1 MAIEFNC
8 PYCTATIRV
17 PDAYAGKQGR
27 CPKCDT
33 KILIPNVPLPNQ
45 TGPGNQSS
53 TRNAPTAGI
62 QSTIPPQMQSGSP
75 GFNSQ
80 PPFPAETPL
89 APGQAPPG
97 ANASVAPADDP
108 FAVRPVT
115 NTAKSRR
122 RRARRR
128 PSRALVIGVPVI
140 CFLVLFGIIAYSLM
154 DSLPQLHGNLPAR
167 KMDGLML
174 PPTTI
179 PWSEIGSSEADR
191 KALQQEL
198 TTHPETLTSQ
208 VISCRISGSN
218 EGMVVTL
225 SSTPESQWIVVDT
238 SLEKPLAI
246 WRRKEGPQLN
256 LFRLEEMQA
265 ALAVYAR
272 DKLLKA
278 NGKQIAID
286 GAMVRDKVALNA
298 SGGPL
303 SYAVHAIVDSTIF
316 PCAAEDGPG
325 HLYFCLPKNVTSFR
339 IVGRT
344 IGNASIGFAGDYS
357 VLISHEIVTTKEAAS
372 SDKPDAG
379 EKNMESGEV
388 QPDEMMPEAGPDM
401 TDEKPKMSDDDP
413 DMTDEKPKMSD
424 DDPGM
429 ADEKPGMSAAKPK
442 MSDEESD
449 MSKPEMS
456 KPDAEMMESK

>member
-33 KILIPNVPLPNQ
+33 KLLIPNVPLPNPP
-45 TGPGNQSS
+45 TSGNQQV
-53 TRNAPTAGI
+53 TGNQQAM
-62 QSTIPPQMQSGSP
+62 PPQMQNAP
-75 GFNSQ
+75 AAFNSQ
-80 PPFPAETPL
+80 IPSPAETPFT
-89 APGQAPPG
+89 PGQAPNG
-97 ANASVAPADDP
+97 LNGNVAPSDDP

-115 NTAKSRR
+115 TTAKSRR

-128 PSRALVIGVPVI
+128 PSRALVIGLPVI

-154 DSLPQLHGNLPAR
+154 DKLPQLHGDLPAR

-179 PWSEIGSSEADR
+179 PWSEMTIGADDR
-191 KALQQEL
+191 KVLQQEL
-198 TTHPETLTSQ
+198 TTHPDTLTSQ
-208 VISCRISGSN
+208 VISCRMSGSD
-218 EGMVVTL
+218 EGIVVTL

-256 LFRLEEMQA
+256 RFRLEEMNA
-265 ALAVYAR
+265 AIAAYAR

-286 GAMVRDKVALNA
+286 GAAVRDKVALNA
-298 SGGPL
+298 SGGAL
-303 SYAVHAIVDSTIF
+303 SYAVRAIVHSTIF

-325 HLYFCLPKNVTSFR
+325 HLYFCLPKNVTNFK

-344 IGNASIGFAGDYS
+344 PGNASIGFSGEYN
-357 VLISHEIVTTKEAAS
+357 VTISNEIVTTGEAAP
-372 SDKPDAG
+372 PDNTGTQADNTG
-379 EKNMESGEV
+379 TGKTEMQS
-388 QPDEMMPEAGPDM
+388 DEMMPEGEPDM
-401 TDEKPKMSDDDP
+401 SDKTP
-413 DMTDEKPKMSD
+413 DMS
-424 DDPGM
+424 
-429 ADEKPGMSAAKPK
+429 
-442 MSDEESD
+442 EEEQ
-449 MSKPEMS
+449 KMS
-456 KPDAEMMESK
+456 KPDAKMMEPK

>member
-33 KILIPNVPLPNQ
+33 KLLIPNVPLPNQ
-45 TGPGNQSS
+45 AATGNQQA
-53 TRNAPTAGI
+53 TGNQPTLTPQIQNAPPAL
-62 QSTIPPQMQSGSP
+62 
-75 GFNSQ
+75 NSQ
-80 PPFPAETPL
+80 TPFQPETPF
-89 APGQAPPG
+89 APGQAPNGLNGNVVP
-97 ANASVAPADDP
+97 SDDP

-115 NTAKSRR
+115 TTAKSRR
-122 RRARRR
+122 RSARRR

-179 PWSEIGSSEADR
+179 PWSDIDVSAEDR

-198 TTHPETLTSQ
+198 SIHPDSLTSQ
-208 VISCRISGSN
+208 VISCRISGNS
-218 EGMVVTL
+218 EGIVVTL

-246 WRRKEGPQLN
+246 WRRKEGSHVN
-256 LFRLEEMQA
+256 RFRLEEMQA
-265 ALAVYAR
+265 AVAAYAR

-286 GAMVRDKVALNA
+286 GATVRDKMALNA
-298 SGGPL
+298 SGGAL

-325 HLYFCLPKNVTSFR
+325 HLYFCLPKNITSFR
-339 IVGRT
+339 IQGRT
-344 IGNASIGFAGDYS
+344 VGNGSIGFSGDYN
-357 VLISHEIVTTKEAAS
+357 VTISNDIVTNEEAAP
-372 SDKPDAG
+372 SDKPATG
-379 EKNMESGEV
+379 EMKM
-388 QPDEMMPEAGPDM
+388 QPDETMSDEMQPEGEPDM
-401 TDEKPKMSDDDP
+401 SDEKPKMSD
-413 DMTDEKPKMSD
+413 
-424 DDPGM
+424 
-429 ADEKPGMSAAKPK
+429 
-442 MSDEESD
+442 EE
-449 MSKPEMS
+449 PEML
-456 KPDAEMMESK
+456 KPDAEMMDSK

>member
-33 KILIPNVPLPNQ
+33 KLLIPNVPLPNQ
-45 TGPGNQSS
+45 PGAGSQPTTGNQP
-53 TRNAPTAGI
+53 TR
-62 QSTIPPQMQSGSP
+62 PPQIPNVPAS
-75 GFNSQ
+75 FNSQ
-80 PPFPAETPL
+80 IPFPAETPF
-89 APGQAPPG
+89 ASGQTPNG
-97 ANASVAPADDP
+97 ANGNAAPSNDP

-115 NTAKSRR
+115 TTAKSRR

-154 DSLPQLHGNLPAR
+154 DRLPQLHGDLPAR

-179 PWSEIGSSEADR
+179 PWSDIDVSADDR
-191 KALQQEL
+191 KILQQEL
-198 TTHPETLTSQ
+198 SIHPDSLTSQ
-208 VISCRISGSN
+208 VISCRISGSS
-218 EGMVVTL
+218 EGIVVTL

-246 WRRKEGPQLN
+246 WRRKEGPHLN
-256 LFRLEEMQA
+256 RFRLEEMQS
-265 ALAVYAR
+265 AVTAYAQ

-278 NGKQIAID
+278 AGKQIAID
-286 GAMVRDKVALNA
+286 GAAVRDKVALNA
-298 SGGPL
+298 SGGAL
-303 SYAVHAIVDSTIF
+303 SYAVQAIVDSTIF

-325 HLYFCLPKNVTSFR
+325 HLYFCLPKNVTNFK

-344 IGNASIGFAGDYS
+344 MGNASNGFSGEYNVA
-357 VLISHEIVTTKEAAS
+357 ISNDIVTTEEA
-372 SDKPDAG
+372 KPTGKQGVG
-379 EKNMESGEV
+379 ETEM
-388 QPDEMMPEAGPDM
+388 QPDEMMPDGEPDM
-401 TDEKPKMSDDDP
+401 SDRKP
-413 DMTDEKPKMSD
+413 E
-424 DDPGM
+424 
-429 ADEKPGMSAAKPK
+429 
-442 MSDEESD
+442 MSDEEPD
-449 MSKPEMS
+449 MSKTH
-456 KPDAEMMESK
+456 AELMESK